1 MIVNLKRNQGIVLG
15 LHHECRN
22 ANAIQKLF
30 RGLRGVVVV
39 RGAESEA
46 LCGELVIKL
55 IDALHAVEVFNW
67 EQSGCQAFLEAD
79 ALLEAAEESVGIN
92 EVCGT
97 VELFDPTPQIHA
109 SLNSTHSPHPP
120 PPHSP

>member
-1 MIVNLKRNQGIVLG
+1 MIVNLKRNQRIVLG
-15 LHHECRN
+15 LHQECWNVN
-22 ANAIQKLF
+22 AFQKLF

-67 EQSGCQAFLEAD
+67 KQSGCQAFLKPY
-79 ALLEAAEESVGIN
+79 ALLKAAEEAVGIN
-92 EVCGT
+92 KVCGAI
-97 VELFDPTPQIHA
+97 ELPDTSGQVDGC
-109 SLNSTHSPHPP
+109 
-120 PPHSP
+120 